1 MGKWTFTYIAGGEG
15 GNNRLYLESRTPS
28 WAGLWTCPSFST
40 FPGEAV
46 LSEQNIPENQRQHDT
61 VFIRL
66 KICTILCLGVH
77 ANVIEQYF
85 KGEAIITH
93 RSRDEAC
100 LSQPRWERGQQ
111 CCQAVGREVL
121 EKLMMGSQDFILL
134 LCLIN
139 YTGIIYI
146 FPSNVILK

>member
-1 MGKWTFTYIAGGEG
+1 MELRNLLAMEQ
-15 GNNRLYLESRTPS
+15 LQHLES
-28 WAGLWTCPSFST
+28 GFQPSFAYLQFSILLY
-40 FPGEAV
+40 FSGEAV

-61 VFIRL
+61 VFIKL

-121 EKLMMGSQDFILL
+121 EKVMMGSQDFILL